1 MRTITLV
8 LGVLAAGAAL
18 AAVVAAPSNATFKG
32 RNGLL
37 VYQGIVGEHEQLFTV
52 KPDGSDVRQLT
63 DFSDSDAIN
72 ASWSPDSRK
81 IAFLRQWGQN
91 KWRVYTMNADG
102 SGKREFHRT
111 LRGTPAWLPDGKHLL
126 LLKRLTWTI
135 VKANGGAPRD
145 AGIPGT
151 HGDSPCL
158 LADGKRVAMTATLGR
173 KDGKAAI
180 IVARIGGGPQGIQRI
195 TPWQSLAA
203 KIDCS
208 PDGSKILFSAPQF
221 GPPRSSNVYV
231 INVDG
236 TSLRQLT
243 HSTGGKVNNGA
254 NSWSPDGRKISFI
267 SNRDG
272 EYGLY
277 TMNADGTGVKKLTKN
292 AGDHLSAWG
301 SHP

>member
-1 MRTITLV
+1 MRTISLV

-37 VYQGIVGEHEQLFTV
+37 VYQGIVGAHEQLFTV
-52 KPDGSDVRQLT
+52 KPDGSGVRQLT

-72 ASWSPDSRK
+72 ASWSPDSKK

-102 SGKREFHRT
+102 SGKRGFHRT

-158 LADGKRVAMTATLGR
+158 LPDGKRVAMTATLGR

-236 TSLRQLT
+236 TGLRQLT

-254 NSWSPDGRKISFI
+254 NSWSPDGRKISFARK
-267 SNRDG
+267 RDG
-272 EYGLY
+272 VYGVY
-277 TMNADGTGVKKLTKN
+277 TMNADGTGVTKLTKN
-292 AGDHLSAWG
+292 AGAHLSAWG
-301 SHP
+301 THP